1 MKRTVFV
8 ALLALLVLLAGLS
21 LAEPV
26 SFAGLTFD
34 SEDKAIDFG
43 NVRVDDVA
51 GLKAFLNRMPNL
63 EQVDMYAS
71 SLTEEQMSDL
81 FDSYPQIF
89 FGWTLW
95 VGDHKVRTDVTAFST
110 LHGQSPDP
118 IHYTRNFTKLRFCKN
133 LKALD
138 FGHNWVEDISFLREL
153 PNLEVLIIAINP
165 VGDISALADLHN
177 LVYLEMFT
185 CRVHDISPL
194 VGLKNLRDL
203 NIKNNPI
210 DDLEPLKQMT
220 QLRRLWYGMH
230 LDVSKEEQ
238 EAIAAALPDCEID
251 FVNNPTE
258 GTWRKHPHYFAL
270 YDFFRTREYVPF
282 DDLDTPETVQQ

>member
-1 MKRTVFV
+1 MRNIRGAVFAAV
-8 ALLALLVLLAGLS
+8 LAVLVLLAALA

-26 SFAGLTFD
+26 SFAGLTAD
-34 SEDKAIDFG
+34 SEDTVIDFG
-43 NVRVDDVA
+43 SIRVDDVE
-51 GLKAFLNRMPNL
+51 GLKAFLDRMPCL
-63 EQVDMYAS
+63 ERVDMYAS
-71 SLTEEQMSDL
+71 SLTEAQMSEL

-95 VGDHKVRTDVTAFST
+95 VGDHKVRTDVSAFST

-118 IHYTRNFTKLRFCKN
+118 IHNEKNFAKLRFCKN

-138 FGHNWVEDISFLREL
+138 IGHNWVEDLSFIKEL

-165 VGDISALADLHN
+165 VGDISALAELHN

-185 CRVHDISPL
+185 CRVHDITPL
-194 VGLKNLRDL
+194 LGLTNLRDL

-210 DDLEPLKQMT
+210 DDLEPLKQMKSL
-220 QLRRLWYGMH
+220 QRLWLGMGMEI
-230 LDVSKEEQ
+230 SQEER
-238 EAIAAALPDCEID
+238 ASLAAALPDCEMD
-251 FVNNPTE
+251 FDNNPTE

-282 DDLDTPETVQQ
+282 DDL

>member
-1 MKRTVFV
+1 M
-8 ALLALLVLLAGLS
+8 AALLLALLLFAVPTAG
-21 LAEPV
+21 EPV
-26 SFAGLTFD
+26 SFAGLTAD
-34 SEDKAIDFG
+34 TEDTCIDFG
-43 NVRVDDVA
+43 SIQVEDVE
-51 GLKAFLNRMPNL
+51 GLRAFLDRMPRL
-63 EQVDMYAS
+63 ERVNMYAS
-71 SLTEEQMSDL
+71 RLTEAQMGEL

-118 IHYTRNFTKLRFCKN
+118 IHNEKNFSKLRFCKN
-133 LKALD
+133 LRALD
-138 FGHNWVEDISFLREL
+138 IGHNWVEDLSFIREL

-185 CRVHDISPL
+185 CRVHDITPL
-194 VGLKNLRDL
+194 LGLTNLRDL

-210 DDLEPLKQMT
+210 DDLEPLKQMK
-220 QLRRLWYGMH
+220 QLQRLWYGMN
-230 LDVSKEEQ
+230 LDVPEEEQ

-251 FVNNPTE
+251 FENNPTA
-258 GTWRKHPHYFAL
+258 GTWREHPHYFAL
-270 YDFFRTREYVPF
+270 YDFFRTQEYVPF
-282 DDLDTPETVQQ
+282 DDVQPMEPVRE